1 MIALVTGA
9 AGFLG
14 TECVGEL
21 RAAGHTVI
29 TTDQHGTV
37 DIELDLADALAVR
50 RLPDVD
56 TVVHSAAVQYVS
68 DDLPVVRRRAY
79 FLRNNVE
86 ATRNLVR
93 RYSDGRTHFVNVG
106 TSMMY
111 EQTGRSAYGIDA
123 PMRPQGLY
131 TSSKIESQRLVDAM
145 SNPWACVIPCI
156 IAGGRRGGLFE
167 PLVRTIARWHVAICP
182 GRGDHPVHL
191 VHVTDA
197 ARLIAAVVA
206 SRAVGRFNA
215 ASPEPQT
222 LTEWMRDIADELRVA
237 HMRIVRL
244 PYSPIAALSAIS
256 GYRLLA
262 REQILMLRYPHV
274 LATDESLALGW
285 APAYTNAAIVRETA
299 RAIAKRLRV

>member
-1 MIALVTGA
+1 MSVLVTGA

-14 TECVGEL
+14 TECVREL
-21 RAAGHTVI
+21 RAAGHTAI
-29 TTDQHGTV
+29 TTDKHGTV
-37 DIELDLADALAVR
+37 DFQLDLADAVAAR

-68 DDLPVVRRRAY
+68 DDLPLVRRHAY
-79 FLRNNVE
+79 FSRNNIE

-93 RYSDGRTHFVNVG
+93 RYSDGRTHFVNIG

-111 EQTGRSAYGIDA
+111 EQNGRSVYRIDA

-131 TSSKIESQRLVDAM
+131 TSSKIESQRIVDAM
-145 SNPWACVIPCI
+145 PNPSACVIPCI

-167 PLVRTIARWHVAICP
+167 PLVRTIARWGVAICP
-182 GRGDHPVHL
+182 GRGEHPVHL

-197 ARLIAAVVA
+197 ARLITAVVT
-206 SRAVGRFNA
+206 RQAVGRFNA

-222 LTEWMRDIADELRVA
+222 LTDWMRDIAGELRVA
-237 HMRIVRL
+237 NMRIVRL

-256 GYRLLA
+256 AYRLLA

-274 LATDESLALGW
+274 LAIDESLALGW
-285 APAYTNAAIVRETA
+285 TPAYTNAEIVRETA
-299 RAIAKRLRV
+299 RAIAGRLQV